1 MDERIE
7 ELLIKRVDGELSFE
21 EEREIQL
28 WIEESVEHERV
39 YREFETVRKH
49 LDVMR
54 VEFHPDVQECLQ
66 IIKKRGK
73 KRVRLIATWMRYVA
87 LWVLG
92 ASVGGYLFWWNLE
105 DEEKMYRFFAEGAV
119 PRNERAYL
127 VTAGGEKIVIDEGM
141 RDTVLLGSEEKI
153 VRIDSDK
160 VLRYEGY
167 KIDEVKENKMYELV
181 IPRGGEYRVVLE
193 DGTIVWLNSASS
205 LKIPE
210 RFIGEERQVYLTGEA
225 YFKVKRDSLRSFCVV
240 TERAKVQ
247 VLGTEFNVSAY
258 GDDRDVV
265 TTLVNG
271 MVRVE
276 LQKGEFVELKP
287 GEQAR
292 TAGEDI
298 EVRKVD
304 VAFETSWI
312 TGKYSFDNVRLEELV
327 RQVSRWYDVNISFEE
342 EALKEVRF
350 SGAVLKFRPLED
362 LIEMIE
368 ATSFVQF
375 RVKDNSII
383 ISKR

>member
-1 MDERIE
+1 M
-7 ELLIKRVDGELSFE
+7 
-21 EEREIQL
+21 
-28 WIEESVEHERV
+28 
-39 YREFETVRKH
+39 
-49 LDVMR
+49 
-54 VEFHPDVQECLQ
+54 
-66 IIKKRGK
+66 
-73 KRVRLIATWMRYVA
+73 
-87 LWVLG
+87 
-92 ASVGGYLFWWNLE
+92 
-105 DEEKMYRFFAEGAV
+105 
-119 PRNERAYL
+119 
-127 VTAGGEKIVIDEGM
+127 
-141 RDTVLLGSEEKI
+141 
-153 VRIDSDK
+153 
-160 VLRYEGY
+160 
-167 KIDEVKENKMYELV
+167 
-181 IPRGGEYRVVLE
+181 
-193 DGTIVWLNSASS
+193 
-205 LKIPE
+205 
-210 RFIGEERQVYLTGEA
+210 YLTGEA